1 MITWAIIAIAFTL
14 GFGTVALGLG
24 IADGDEEVGKFVAL
38 MGAGV
43 LIIALGMMTI
53 NTIIYMGQEILSVL

>member
-1 MITWAIIAIAFTL
+1 MITWTINAIAFAF
-14 GFGTVALGLG
+14 GFGTVALGLD
-24 IADGDEEVGKFVAL
+24 IADEDEEVGKFVAL